1 MNLDSHTLESLGE
14 AKPSDT
20 RAAYSRLASGGQVI
34 SVAALGLGLST
45 LAAVLAPFRRLS
57 IGLLC
62 FSGDGGLPEC
72 TRQGSEKSHRD
83 RPCPGLLQLCERLA
97 QYLFSQ
103 PPRVRPGERVAD

>member
-1 MNLDSHTLESLGE
+1 MNLDSNTSESLGE

-20 RAAYSRLASGGQVI
+20 RAAYSHLASGGQVI

-62 FSGDGGLPEC
+62 FSGDGGLPDK
-72 TRQGSEKSHRD
+72 TR
-83 RPCPGLLQLCERLA
+83 L
-97 QYLFSQ
+97 
-103 PPRVRPGERVAD
+103 